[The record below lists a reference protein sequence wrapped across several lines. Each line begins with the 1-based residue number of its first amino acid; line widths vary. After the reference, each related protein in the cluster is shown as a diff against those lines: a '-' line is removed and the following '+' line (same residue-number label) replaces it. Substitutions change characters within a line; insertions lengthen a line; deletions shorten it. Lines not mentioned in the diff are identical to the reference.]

1 MNKPRF
7 RLLTITTDL
16 AKPLIEEAMNDL
28 KKSENDRLNGQGE
41 TTKTQ
46 LEQYSKK
53 GRSEQT
59 VSLHGS
65 EWKTPKLA
73 YQDAPAF
80 RGRKAHELVEEHG
93 GENYPGETTPIT
105 LALDLKLASQARF
118 HVNGLFK
125 SKIKEEQFRGK
136 GNLTIV
142 FLLESGTEVTAY
154 YRERRTQK
162 KYPTRVWILKWGSQ
176 MTGIDVS
183 PVIIPVRVEKGGA
196 DVIVDYYSVNDLIK
210 KGIVQT
216 GDVWKTNDKLALR
229 KYNLNI

>member
-65 EWKTPKLA
+65 EWKTPKRT
-73 YQDAPAF
+73 YQNAPAF
-80 RGRKAHELVEEHG
+80 RGRKAQELVEEH

-125 SKIKEEQFRGK
+125 SRIKEEQFRGK

-154 YRERRTQK
+154 YKERRTQK
-162 KYPTRVWILKWGSQ
+162 KYPTRVWILKWGSH

-183 PVIIPVRVEKGGA
+183 PVMLPVRVEKGGT
-196 DVIVDYYSVNDLIK
+196 DVIVDYYSVNELIR

-216 GDVWKTNDKLALR
+216 GEVWKINDKLALR
-229 KYNLNI
+229 KYNLNR